1 MTFES
6 ILFEKELVSS
16 PKPAKKYTGILVLL
30 GLFLFHS
37 LLLTQAVYR
46 SGANFQKEDAA
57 TIETAYQYSRAID
70 SGSYSNLFKPE
81 SQGAAKFRPPVY
93 YLSFYIPLKLFPASP
108 ALALAAVNSFYLLL
122 LMLFVYWMVRKGR
135 NAPSAWFAASLT
147 AAFPFIISMGR
158 HASPD
163 LALAAFVA
171 GAYCSYIYSESF
183 EIWKWGV
190 LFSVCFSLGL
200 LCDTRYIIY
209 VLPLVPFALNGILN
223 PLTRGNAKYVCIFL
237 LLLPAPWYL
246 RNSMFSFLTELFVR
260 HDLSQAIGIG
270 SINLMNVL
278 RDLPLLLDSMQLP
291 LLLVGVVSLIWLFA
305 SVFMVYEGKEIIL
318 VWFLLP
324 YCLFSL
330 FSRSGG
336 GNIYPALLPFALAA
350 GIMMPNKARKGLLGL
365 TLLLAVVYQAGFI
378 PVTETSVWGRSSA
391 VFGGLPVVK
400 GRDLKNEE
408 VLNAINASAGDR
420 PVKVQV
426 IGEDP
431 YFNPD
436 SLRSLAR
443 NLGYGK
449 MVFVRYSKDYMGLVD
464 FVVYKTA
471 GFSMPYQSGVFKEY
485 SDEITAPGG
494 WFASVFQQLAS
505 FDRSD
510 TAKFLVYS
518 KRADT
523 PETLAPGAHT
533 FSKFSIGSAVF
544 EDAITE
550 VGPFDK
556 ARNSY
561 EYFEVFVPHF
571 EFHGA
576 DLYSMKFRL
585 EGLSILPLAADFS
598 QLRLTGCDSLRIVSL
613 KVQETTLNSL
623 LKNGSNYFH
632 NLQVKLDN
640 GLSVLGSY
648 HSIGVNLGFNV
659 VPAGAGVKLNLTRAS
674 FGAMAV
680 QTNAEDY
687 ETSDDEVSE
696 EEDIPGAEQPPVAAS
711 GPAKGGAK
719 DYSQF
724 TGDKTVSEIFKVAG
738 YEKLINRA
746 EQLKKG
752 KAPAA
757 VHKPRPAVRAASHG
771 SGSILSYVLVKLFS
785 MNYELLDEKAL
796 PFKLKINRIHIKNG
810 LLTVR

>member
-6 ILFEKELVSS
+6 ILFEKELVLST
-16 PKPAKKYTGILVLL
+16 KPQKKYTGILVLL
-30 GLFLFHS
+30 ALFLFHS
-37 LLLTQAVYR
+37 LLLTQAVVR

-57 TIETAYQYSRAID
+57 TIEAAYQYSRAID
-70 SGSYSNLFKPE
+70 SGSYSKLFKPE
-81 SQGAAKFRPPVY
+81 SQGVAEFKPPVY
-93 YLSFYIPLKLFPASP
+93 YLSFYLPLKLFPSSP

-122 LMLFVYWMVRKGR
+122 TMLFVYWMVRKGR

-163 LALAAFVA
+163 LALTAFVA
-171 GAYCSYIYSESF
+171 GAYCCYINSESF

-223 PLTRGNAKYVCIFL
+223 PLTRGNAKYVCILL

-246 RNSMFSFLTELFVR
+246 RNSIFSFLSDLFVR
-260 HDLSQAIGIG
+260 HDFSQAAGLG
-270 SINLMNVL
+270 AMNLMNL
-278 RDLPLLLDSMQLP
+278 LHDLPLLLDSLHLP
-291 LLLVGVVSLIWLFA
+291 LLVVGVLSLIWLFT
-305 SVFMVYEGKEIIL
+305 SVFMAYEDKEILL
-318 VWFLLP
+318 VWFILP
-324 YCLFSL
+324 YSL
-330 FSRSGG
+330 FSFFSRAGG
-336 GNIYPALLPFALAA
+336 GNIAPALLPFALAA
-350 GIMMPNKARKGLLGL
+350 GIMMPNKARKGLLVL
-365 TLLLAVVYQAGFI
+365 TLLLAAGYQSGFM
-378 PVTETSVWGRSSA
+378 PSMGTSAWGRPA
-391 VFGGLPVVK
+391 GLFGLPLV
-400 GRDLKNEE
+400 RSSDLKNEE
-408 VLNAINASAGDR
+408 VLKAISASAGDR
-420 PVKVQV
+420 AVKIEVV
-426 IGEDP
+426 GEDQ

-436 SLRSLAR
+436 SLKLLAK

-471 GFSMPYQSGVFKEY
+471 SFSTPYQSGIFKEY

-494 WFASVFQQLAS
+494 WFSSVFQQLAS
-505 FDRSD
+505 FDRPD
-510 TAKFLVYS
+510 TAKLLVYS

-523 PETLAPGAHT
+523 PEILAPGTHT
-533 FSKFSIGSAVF
+533 FAKFSIGSVVF

-561 EYFEVFVPHF
+561 EFFEVFIPHL

-576 DLYSMKFRL
+576 DLYSIKFRL

-613 KVQETTLNSL
+613 KVQEATLNSL
-623 LKNGSNYFH
+623 LKTGSSYFQ

-648 HSIGVNLGFNV
+648 HNIGLNLGFSV
-659 VPAGAGVKLNLTRAS
+659 APAGAGVKLKLTRAS

-680 QTNAEDY
+680 RTADESQGIP
-687 ETSDDEVSE
+687 DDED
-696 EEDIPGAEQPPVAAS
+696 EDEGDIGQLQQPPVPDT

-719 DYSQF
+719 DYSQYA
-724 TGDKTVSEIFKVAG
+724 GDKTVSEIFKVAG

-746 EQLKKG
+746 EELKKG
-752 KAPAA
+752 NAASA
-757 VHKPRPAVRAASHG
+757 VHKPRPPARAVSQG
-771 SGSILSYVLVKLFS
+771 SGSLLSFVLVKLFS
-785 MNYELLDEKAL
+785 MNYELLDERAL
-796 PFKLKINRIHIKNG
+796 PFKLKINKIYIRNG
-810 LLTVR
+810 LLTIR